1 MAVINK
7 LILWLGRI
15 GLGLFVIGLILIWL
29 DLQTEKRITAARL
42 EGKAQCEADY
52 NQKTIQNNSEI
63 AAKTQEILKY
73 KNLLKEQR
81 KGLSD
86 DCKAIYDIDLS
97 SCRQQLRD
105 KAGS

>member
-7 LILWLGRI
+7 LIVWLGRV
-15 GLGLFVIGLILIWL
+15 GLGLLFVSLILFWL
-29 DLQTEKRITAARL
+29 DWQTEKRITAARL
-42 EGKAQCEADY
+42 EGKAQCEAEF
-52 NQKTIQNNSEI
+52 NQKTIQSNLEI
-63 AAKTQEILKY
+63 ADKTQEILKY

-86 DCKAIYDIDLS
+86 DCKAIYNIDLS
-97 SCRQQLRD
+97 VCRNQLRN